1 MCAAWQVMDKLQEA
15 KDLAR
20 KWIHDGGEGCSAADV
35 EGMHSEQMVVMLDEV
50 LTVAKKLEGS
60 VLAKMEECYA
70 LSDKKNSV
78 RARAASL
85 AVAAAMLRP
94 RKQHRLMIRPAWA
107 ERVMVG
113 ACAQEI
119 RMRWQMLCVA
129 SGWEDIYP
137 KVVEF
142 LEAQGR
148 MKFVRPLYRNLYRT
162 GGAGKEL
169 ALATF
174 AKNKTKYHN
183 IAAKMIA
190 RDLELAS

>member
-1 MCAAWQVMDKLQEA
+1 VFGAWQVMDKLQEA

-85 AVAAAMLRP
+85 PVAARRAAAA
-94 RKQHRLMIRPAWA
+94 QAWA
-107 ERVMVG
+107 ERVVVG